1 MFLLLHPFWLLPQI
15 PPLPLQPKILS
26 QLFLHQLPFL
36 WEYIQTPLQVSQ
48 SLRH

>member
-1 MFLLLHPFWLLPQI
+1 MFLLLHPFQLPPQI
-15 PPLPLQPKILS
+15 PPLPLLP
-26 QLFLHQLPFL
+26 QLPFL

>member
-1 MFLLLHPFWLLPQI
+1 MFLLLHPFRGLQQQ
-15 PPLPLQPKILS
+15 PPILS
-26 QLFLHQLPFL
+26 QLMFLLLHPFL